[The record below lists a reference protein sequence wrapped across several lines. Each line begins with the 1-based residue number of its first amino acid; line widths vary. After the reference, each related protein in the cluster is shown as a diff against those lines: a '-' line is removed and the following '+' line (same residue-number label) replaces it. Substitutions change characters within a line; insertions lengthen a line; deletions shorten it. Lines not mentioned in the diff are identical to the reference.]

1 MLYLV
6 KLLFIGV
13 YTLKKWSCISLVT
26 FVLLFFNPLLSYA
39 DVSGLQPCKDSP
51 AFAKRLDS
59 SIKKLEER
67 LAKYEQST
75 PPFLAIQKQ
84 IDKTKQRFDK
94 YGKAGLLCGADGL
107 PHLVTDGRW
116 NHAGEFIFPGLLFIY
131 ITGWIGWVGRGYLQ
145 AISTVKKPV
154 EKEIIIDVP
163 LALKF
168 SASGFTWPLAAWQEF
183 TSGQLLVNNDDITV
197 SPR

>member
-1 MLYLV
+1 M
-6 KLLFIGV
+6 
-13 YTLKKWSCISLVT
+13 KKWT
-26 FVLLFFNPLLSYA
+26 FAWLMIFVVLFLQPSLSYA
-39 DVSGLQPCKDSP
+39 DISELQLCKDST
-51 AFAKRLDS
+51 AFTKRLDS
-59 SIKKLEER
+59 SVKKLEGR
-67 LAKYEQST
+67 LAKYEPST

-84 IDKTKQRFDK
+84 IDKTKQRFEK
-94 YGKAGLLCGADGL
+94 YGKAGLLCGTDGL

-116 NHAGEFIFPGLLFIY
+116 NHAGEFVFPGLLFIY

-145 AISTVKKPV
+145 AVASAKKPI

-183 TSGQLLVNNDDITV
+183 TSGKLLVSNDDITV

>member
-1 MLYLV
+1 MLR
-6 KLLFIGV
+6 KL
-13 YTLKKWSCISLVT
+13 SCISLIT
-26 FVLLFFNPLLSYA
+26 FSLLLLSPLFSLA
-39 DVSGLQPCKDSP
+39 DVSGLQPCKESA
-51 AFAKRLDS
+51 AFTKRLNNS
-59 SIKKLEER
+59 VKKLEVR
-67 LAKYEQST
+67 LAKYEDST

-107 PHLVTDGRW
+107 PHLVADGRW

-145 AISTVKKPV
+145 AVSIEKKPI

-183 TSGQLLVNNDDITV
+183 TSGKLLVNNDDITV

>member
-1 MLYLV
+1 MKNWPYILSV
-6 KLLFIGV
+6 V
-13 YTLKKWSCISLVT
+13 
-26 FVLLFFNPLLSYA
+26 FVFLFFNPSLSKA
-39 DVSGLQPCKDSP
+39 DVAGLQPCKDSP
-51 AFAKRLDS
+51 AFAKRLNS
-59 SIKKLEER
+59 SVKKLEVR
-67 LAKYEQST
+67 LAKYEPST
-75 PPFLAIQKQ
+75 PPYLAIQKQ
-84 IDKTKQRFDK
+84 IDKTQKRFSN

-107 PHLVTDGRW
+107 PHLITDGRW

-145 AISTVKKPV
+145 AVSTVKKPI

-183 TSGQLLVNNDDITV
+183 TSGKLLVNNDDITV

>member
-1 MLYLV
+1 MLYTVKILV
-6 KLLFIGV
+6 IGEII
-13 YTLKKWSCISLVT
+13 LKKNLVIV
-26 FVLLFFNPLLSYA
+26 FMFLSILSIQPLLSYA
-39 DVSGLQPCKDSP
+39 DIAGLQPCKDST
-51 AFAKRLDS
+51 AFMKRLDN
-59 SIKKLEER
+59 SIKKLEVR
-67 LAKYEQST
+67 LSKYEPAT

-84 IDKTKQRFDK
+84 IDKTKQRFVK
-94 YGKAGLLCGADGL
+94 YGKAGLLCGSDGL

-116 NHAGEFIFPGLLFIY
+116 NHAGEFVFPGLLFIY

-145 AISTVKKPV
+145 SVAQTKKPI

-183 TSGQLLVNNDDITV
+183 TSGKLLVNNDDIPV